1 MLNAMARKGEWNPN
15 DLVTVDTEAVEH
27 KLKDLELTQPEIR
40 KTLRSAIRQSL
51 NIVRSGVRKG
61 AATVTSNREKRQK
74 GVGLVVYKNGSG
86 GQVNIYNVFYL
97 KNGRGR
103 GVFTLRWLEKGTR
116 DVIGRD
122 GRRHGATPA
131 KPFFES
137 SVSSVIGKAEEKLSE
152 NILQTIDKVVSKRK

>member
-1 MLNAMARKGEWNPN
+1 MGKGQWNK
-15 DLVTVDTEAVEH
+15 DDFVTVETDQIEQ
-27 KLKDLELTQPEIR
+27 KLKDLDMSQPEIR
-40 KTLRSAIRQSL
+40 KSLRSAIRQSL

-61 AATVTSNREKRQK
+61 AANVTSNREKRQK

-97 KNGRGR
+97 KNGSGR

-116 DVIGRD
+116 DVTGRD
-122 GRRHGATPA
+122 GRKHGATPA

-137 SVSSVIGKAEEKLSE
+137 AVSSVINKAETTLSD

>member
-1 MLNAMARKGEWNPN
+1 MGKGQWNK
-15 DLVTVDTEAVEH
+15 DDFVTVETDQIEQ
-27 KLKDLELTQPEIR
+27 KLKDLDMSQPEIR
-40 KTLRSAIRQSL
+40 KSLRSAIRQSL

-61 AATVTSNREKRQK
+61 AANVTSNREKRQK
-74 GVGLVVYKNGSG
+74 GVSLVVYKNGSG

-97 KNGRGR
+97 KNGSGR
-103 GVFTLRWLEKGTR
+103 GVFTLRWLEKGTS

-122 GRRHGATPA
+122 GRKHGATPA

-137 SVSSVIGKAEEKLSE
+137 AVSSVINKAETTLSD

>member
-1 MLNAMARKGEWNPN
+1 MGKGQWNK
-15 DLVTVDTEAVEH
+15 DDFVTVETDQIEQ
-27 KLKDLELTQPEIR
+27 KLKDLDMSQPEIR
-40 KTLRSAIRQSL
+40 KSLRSAIRQSL

-61 AATVTSNREKRQK
+61 AANVTSNREKRQK

-97 KNGRGR
+97 KNGTGR

-122 GRRHGATPA
+122 GRKHGATPA

-137 SVSSVIGKAEEKLSE
+137 AVSSVINKAETTLSD

>member
-1 MLNAMARKGEWNPN
+1 MGKGQWNK
-15 DLVTVDTEAVEH
+15 DDFVTVETDQIEQ
-27 KLKDLELTQPEIR
+27 KLKDLDMSQPEIR
-40 KTLRSAIRQSL
+40 KSLRSAIRQSL

-61 AATVTSNREKRQK
+61 AANVTSNREKRQK

-97 KNGRGR
+97 KNGSGR

-122 GRRHGATPA
+122 GRKHGATPA

-137 SVSSVIGKAEEKLSE
+137 AVSSVINKAATTLSD

>member
-1 MLNAMARKGEWNPN
+1 MGKGQWNK
-15 DLVTVDTEAVEH
+15 DDFVTVETDQIEQ
-27 KLKDLELTQPEIR
+27 KLKDLDMTQPEIR
-40 KTLRSAIRQSL
+40 KSLRSAIRQSL

-61 AATVTSNREKRQK
+61 AANVTSNREKRQK

-97 KNGRGR
+97 KNGSGR

-122 GRRHGATPA
+122 GRKHGATPA

-137 SVSSVIGKAEEKLSE
+137 AVSSVINKAETTLSDS
-152 NILQTIDKVVSKRK
+152 ILQTIDKVVSKRK

>member
-1 MLNAMARKGEWNPN
+1 MAKKGQWDSR
-15 DLVTVDTEAVEH
+15 DLVSVDSEAIEQ
-27 KLKDLELTQPEIR
+27 KLKALEMTQPEIK
-40 KTLRSAIRQSL
+40 KTLKSAIRQSL

-61 AATVTSNREKRQK
+61 AVTVTSNREKRQK

-86 GQVNIYNVFYL
+86 GQVNIYKGDYMKSV
-97 KNGRGR
+97 KGRGF
-103 GVFTLRWLEKGTR
+103 FTLRWLEKGTR

-137 SVSSVIGKAEEKLSE
+137 AVSSVIGPAEAKLSD
-152 NILQTIDKVVSKRK
+152 NILQTIEKVASKRK

>member
-1 MLNAMARKGEWNPN
+1 MAKKAQWDPN
-15 DLVTVDTEAVEH
+15 DFVTVDTEAVEQ
-27 KLKDLELTQPEIR
+27 KMKDLEMTQPEIR
-40 KTLRSAIRQSL
+40 KSLRSAIRQSL

-86 GQVNIYNVFYL
+86 GQVNIYKGDYMKSV
-97 KNGRGR
+97 RGR
-103 GVFTLRWLEKGTR
+103 GYFSLRWLEKGTR

-131 KPFFES
+131 KPFFQA
-137 SVSSVIGKAEEKLSE
+137 SVSSVVNQAESKLSE
-152 NILQTIDKVVSKRK
+152 NILQTIEKVASKRK

>member
-1 MLNAMARKGEWNPN
+1 MGKGQWNK
-15 DLVTVDTEAVEH
+15 DDFVTVETDQIEQ
-27 KLKDLELTQPEIR
+27 KLKDLDMSQPEIR
-40 KTLRSAIRQSL
+40 KSLRSAIRQSL

-61 AATVTSNREKRQK
+61 AANVTSNREKRQK

-97 KNGRGR
+97 KNGSGR

-122 GRRHGATPA
+122 GRKHGATAA

-137 SVSSVIGKAEEKLSE
+137 AVSSVINKAETTLSD